1 MARPSKPLISR
12 EAAAKAALDV
22 IDEVGL
28 DRLSLDRVA
37 KKLRIQPP
45 SLYHHFKD
53 KAELLGEVA
62 RLILTDLPDLKTE
75 GASYEERLVALCVS
89 TRRSLLRHPNA
100 SVLLLQFFPRHLLLK
115 AYERA
120 ASEDPYPAE
129 FHMAVIEGTEKLTFG
144 SALFAA
150 AAQAQGVKSFP
161 PFDVEKY
168 PLVARAVAS
177 NPFDDERLFEATIR
191 IFLAGVAEQHRSGAF
206 ATQGQ
211 DKSKSREPGVP
222 RPRTAREGRRKVA
235 AGE

>member
-12 EAAAKAALDV
+12 ETAAKAALDV

-28 DRLSLDRVA
+28 DKLSLDRVA
-37 KKLRIQPP
+37 KKLRVQPP
-45 SLYHHFKD
+45 SLYHHFSD
-53 KAELLGEVA
+53 KAELMAEVA
-62 RLILTDLPDLKTE
+62 RLILTDLPDLKTQ
-75 GASYEERLVALCVS
+75 GAYEERLVALCVA

-100 SVLLLQFFPRHLLLK
+100 AVLLLQFFPRHLMLQ

-120 ASEDPYPAE
+120 ATEDPYPPE

-161 PFDVEKY
+161 PFDADKY
-168 PLVARAVAS
+168 PAVARMVAS
-177 NPFDDERLFEATIR
+177 NPFDDERLFEETLR
-191 IFLAGVAEQHRSGAF
+191 MFLAGVAERHRVSSAQNKSTRAPQKTSSPRAVSG
-206 ATQGQ
+206 
-211 DKSKSREPGVP
+211 
-222 RPRTAREGRRKVA
+222 GRRKAA